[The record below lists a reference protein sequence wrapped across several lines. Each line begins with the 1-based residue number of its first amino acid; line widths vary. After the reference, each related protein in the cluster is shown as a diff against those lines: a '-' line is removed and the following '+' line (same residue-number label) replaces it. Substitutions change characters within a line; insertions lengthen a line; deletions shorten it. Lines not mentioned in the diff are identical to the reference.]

1 MNLQAAMNLQNAAT
15 FQNVPR
21 RGDSAMTGYDMIVI
35 GSGPSGRR
43 AAVQAAKLGKSVLVV
58 EKGRRVGGVSV
69 HTGTIPSKTLRE
81 TVLNL
86 SGWRER
92 GFYGRSYRV
101 KQDIGADDLIARLR
115 KTLDHE
121 VEVLEHQFSRNA
133 VKTANGEARFIGPH
147 EVEITAENGETRIVG
162 AEHVLIA
169 CGTRPFRPDYVPFNG
184 VNVFDSDEIIE
195 LPRLPRSMTVIGAG
209 VIGVEYATIFSALD
223 VGVTL
228 IEPRNSFLDFIDKE
242 LIDEFMH
249 DLRDRNVGLRL
260 GSAVTSIVVNDGGK
274 VVTTLAD
281 GRMVT
286 SEMLLFAAG
295 RVGAT
300 DRLNLES
307 TGIATDHRGRIVVNP
322 ATLQT
327 SVPHI
332 YAAGDVIGFPSLAST
347 SMEQGRV
354 AACHAFGLEPPP
366 PPEFF
371 PYGIYSVPEISTVGM
386 TEEEVRKRE
395 IPYECGIARFRET
408 SRGHIMGLNTG
419 MMKMIFSTRTRRL
432 LGVHIVG
439 EGATELIHIGQA
451 VLNLKGTIDYFIENT
466 FNYPTLAEAY
476 KIAGLDAWNRMARP

>member
-1 MNLQAAMNLQNAAT
+1 MHD
-15 FQNVPR
+15 F
-21 RGDSAMTGYDMIVI
+21 DMIVI

-43 AAVQAAKLGKSVLVV
+43 AAIQSAKIGKSVLVV
-58 EKGRRVGGVSV
+58 EKGQRVGGVSV

-101 KQDIGADDLIARLR
+101 KQDIAADDLIARLR

-121 VEVLEHQFSRNA
+121 VEVLEHQFSRNS
-133 VKTANGEARFIGPH
+133 VRTARGKGRFVSPH
-147 EVEITAENGETRIVG
+147 DIEVESDTGDIRTYKAKNI
-162 AEHVLIA
+162 LIA
-169 CGTRPFRPDYVPFNG
+169 CGTQPLRPDYVPFNDS
-184 VNVFDSDEIIE
+184 NVFDSDEVVT
-195 LPRLPRSMTVIGAG
+195 LPKLPRSLTVIGAG
-209 VIGVEYATIFSALD
+209 VIGVEYATIFNALD
-223 VGVTL
+223 VAVTL
-228 IEPRNSFLDFIDKE
+228 IDTRPTLLDFIDHE
-242 LIDEFMH
+242 LIEEFVH
-249 DLRDRNVGLRL
+249 DLRDRNIALRL
-260 GSAVTSIVVNDGGK
+260 GSAVTAIEAGEGGK
-274 VVTTLAD
+274 VVTRLAN
-281 GRMVT
+281 GRNVT

-295 RVGAT
+295 RMGAT
-300 DRLNLES
+300 APLNLTAAGLEV
-307 TGIATDHRGRIVVNP
+307 DNRGRIVVDP
-322 ATLQT
+322 KTMQT

-354 AACHAFGLEPPP
+354 AACHAFNMAPHP

-386 TEEEVRKRE
+386 SEEEVRKRG

-408 SRGHIMGLNTG
+408 SRGHIMGLSGG
-419 MMKMIFSTRTRRL
+419 MMKMIFSTKTRRL

-476 KIAGLDAWNRMARP
+476 KIAGLDAFNRMSAP

>member
-1 MNLQAAMNLQNAAT
+1 MSH
-15 FQNVPR
+15 F
-21 RGDSAMTGYDMIVI
+21 DMIVI

-43 AAVQAAKLGKSVLVV
+43 AAVQAAKLGKDVLVV

-101 KQDIGADDLIARLR
+101 KQDIGAGDLMARLR
-115 KTLDHE
+115 MTLDHE
-121 VEVLEHQFSRNA
+121 VEVLEHQFSRNG
-133 VKTANGEARFIGPH
+133 VKTANGEARFVGPH
-147 EVEITAENGETRIVG
+147 EIEVTADNGEVRRFG
-162 AEHVLIA
+162 ASHMLIA

-184 VNVFDSDEIIE
+184 TTVFDSDEIIE
-195 LPRLPRSMTVIGAG
+195 LPRLPRSLAVIGAG

-223 VGVTL
+223 VSVTL
-228 IEPRNSFLDFIDKE
+228 IEPRMSFLDFIDKE
-242 LIDEFMH
+242 IIDELMH
-249 DLRDRNVGLRL
+249 DLRDRNVRLRL
-260 GSAVTSIVVNDGGK
+260 GAAVTGIAATDDHVE
-274 VVTTLAD
+274 TTLAD
-281 GRMVT
+281 GRVVG

-300 DRLNLES
+300 DRLNLDS
-307 TGIATDHRGRIVVNP
+307 VGIATDHRGRIVVD
-322 ATLQT
+322 ARTLQT
-327 SVPHI
+327 SVQHI

-347 SMEQGRV
+347 SMEQGRL

-371 PYGIYSVPEISTVGM
+371 PYGIYAVPEISTVGM

-419 MMKMIFSTRTRRL
+419 MMKMIFSTRSRRL

-476 KIAGLDAWNRMARP
+476 KIAGLDAWNRMPRA

>member
-1 MNLQAAMNLQNAAT
+1 M
-15 FQNVPR
+15 P
-21 RGDSAMTGYDMIVI
+21 DYDMIVI
-35 GSGPSGRR
+35 GSGPAGRR
-43 AAVQAAKLGKSVLVV
+43 AAIQAAKINKSVLVV

-101 KQDIGADDLIARLR
+101 KQHIDANDIMARLR

-121 VEVLEHQFSRNA
+121 VEVLEHQFTRNS
-133 VKTANGEARFIGPH
+133 VETVHGDGRFVSPH
-147 EVEITAENGETRIVG
+147 EVEVTTDTGDK
-162 AEHVLIA
+162 HVYAATNILIG

-184 VNVFDSDEIIE
+184 TNVFDSDDIVE
-195 LPRLPRSMTVIGAG
+195 LPRLPKSLAVIGAG
-209 VIGVEYATIFSALD
+209 VIGVEYATIFNALD
-223 VGVTL
+223 VAVTL
-228 IEPRNSFLDFIDKE
+228 IDTRPTFLDFVDHE
-242 LIDEFMH
+242 LIEEFSH
-249 DLRDRNVGLRL
+249 DLRDRNLALRL
-260 GSAVTSIVVNDGGK
+260 GSEVTGIEVSEAGR
-274 VVTTLAD
+274 VTTKLAS
-281 GRMVT
+281 GRT
-286 SEMLLFAAG
+286 ISTDMLLFAAG

-300 DRLNLES
+300 AELNL
-307 TGIATDHRGRIVVNP
+307 GAAGLDADNRGRIVVEP
-322 ATLQT
+322 KTMQT
-327 SVPHI
+327 AVPHI

-354 AACHAFGLEPPP
+354 AACHAFGMAPHP

-386 TEEEVRKRE
+386 SEEEVRKRE

-408 SRGHIMGLNTG
+408 SRGHIMGLSNG
-419 MMKMIFSTRTRRL
+419 MMKMLFSTKTRRL

-476 KIAGLDAWNRMARP
+476 KIAGLDAWNRMPVV

>member
-1 MNLQAAMNLQNAAT
+1 MY
-15 FQNVPR
+15 
-21 RGDSAMTGYDMIVI
+21 DYDMVVI

-43 AAVQAAKLGKSVLVV
+43 AAVQCAKLGKVVLVV

-101 KQDIGADDLIARLR
+101 KQDIAAADLMTRLQ

-121 VEVLEHQFSRNA
+121 VEVLEHQFSRNL
-133 VKTANGEARFIGPH
+133 VRTASGEARFVSSH
-147 EVEITAENGETRIVG
+147 EVEITSDIGETKVVSASFI
-162 AEHVLIA
+162 LIA
-169 CGTRPFRPDYVPFNG
+169 CGTRPFRPDYVPFDG
-184 VNVFDSDEIIE
+184 AKVLDSDEIIE
-195 LPRLPRSMTVIGAG
+195 LQQLPRSLTVVGAG

-223 VGVTL
+223 VPVTL
-228 IEPRNSFLDFIDKE
+228 VEPRPTFLDFIDKE
-242 LIDEFMH
+242 LIDEFIH
-249 DLRDRNVGLRL
+249 ELRDRNVALRL
-260 GSAVTSIVVNDGGK
+260 GSKVISIERSVQGPIVTK
-274 VVTTLAD
+274 LAD
-281 GRMVT
+281 GRNVAT
-286 SEMLLFAAG
+286 DMLLFAAG

-300 DRLNLES
+300 DRLNLEAA
-307 TGIATDHRGRIVVNP
+307 GIEVDHRGRISVDP

-327 SVPHI
+327 NVPHI

-354 AACHAFGLEPPP
+354 AACHALGMDAMA

-386 TEEEVRKRE
+386 TEEEVRTRG
-395 IPYECGIARFRET
+395 IPYEVGIARFRET
-408 SRGHIMGLNTG
+408 SRGHIMGLDSG
-419 MMKMIFSTRTRRL
+419 MMKMIFSTKTRRL
-432 LGVHIVG
+432 LGVHILG

-451 VLNLKGTIDYFIENT
+451 VLNLKGGIDYFIQNT

-476 KIAGLDAWNRMARP
+476 KIAGLDAWNRMTRLGAS